1 MRRLTVIALLTLST
15 LSAHAQ
21 DAAPAAAETG
31 HSLWA
36 LIREG
41 GWAMWPLGACSLLM
55 FFFIF
60 YAWRETARRRFIPE
74 GQLPEVSAR
83 LRAREVPAAR
93 AALETSDT
101 VLGRSLN
108 KALGKARP
116 ELPDAGK
123 PKVETLLVETL
134 EAEENSI
141 SQGINYLNVIA
152 ATAPMI
158 GLLGTVSGMIG
169 AFQTMERIGMGQ
181 PQAFAGSIGE
191 ALITTATGLVIGIP
205 AMVAYFIMKNRL
217 SARMIATVQCATD
230 LIDDLAEHQDEVL
243 DL

>member
-1 MRRLTVIALLTLST
+1 M
-15 LSAHAQ
+15 
-21 DAAPAAAETG
+21 
-31 HSLWA
+31 
-36 LIREG
+36 IREG
-41 GWAMWPLGACSLLM
+41 GWAMWPLGACSLVML
-55 FFFIF
+55 FLIF
-60 YAWRETARRRFIPE
+60 YAWRETGRRRFLPE
-74 GQLPEVSAR
+74 RQLPDIRSQ
-83 LRAREVPAAR
+83 LRAREIGAAR
-93 AALETSDT
+93 DALKADDT
-101 VLGRSLN
+101 VLGRALG

-116 ELPDAGK
+116 KLPDANK
-123 PKVETLLVETL
+123 PKIETLLVETL
-134 EAEENSI
+134 EAEESSI
-141 SQGINYLNVIA
+141 SQWINYLNVIA

-217 SARMIATVQCATD
+217 GSRMTATVQTASD
-230 LIDDLAEHQDEVL
+230 LIDDLADHQDEAL